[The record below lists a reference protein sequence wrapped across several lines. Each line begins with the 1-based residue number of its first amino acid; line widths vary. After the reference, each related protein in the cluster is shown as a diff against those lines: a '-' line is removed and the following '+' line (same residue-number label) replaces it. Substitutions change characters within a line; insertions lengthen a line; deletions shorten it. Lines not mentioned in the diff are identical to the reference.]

1 IYPFGDVAPLRIQ
14 SFTLCITSST
24 LPFFKIFTGGTFP
37 TIVKRSPKASRVSP
51 ISSQSSTLK
60 EDISNSLKSSQ
71 IPLVCPQICKEGLN
85 PVISFIPEVNLFISG
100 KENSINCLWLKIS
113 VQVTGSAIDTV
124 AFPNSFVKASTH
136 LKELSTT
143 SYISSFNFSGFFF
156 LSLRNFSTG

>member
-1 IYPFGDVAPLRIQ
+1 
-14 SFTLCITSST
+14 
-24 LPFFKIFTGGTFP
+24 
-37 TIVKRSPKASRVSP
+37 
-51 ISSQSSTLK
+51 QSSTLK

-124 AFPNSFVKASTH
+124 AFPNFFVKASTH

-143 SYISSFNFSGFFF
+143 SSISSFNFSGFFF
-156 LSLRNFSTG
+156 VSLSTFSTGLTAIAVENGPVTLVPTLISGNLSFTFAVFSNKGVRISLL

>member
-1 IYPFGDVAPLRIQ
+1 FVRNMSSVDCLNNGSVDDVIQSVKDCIRKGATSSKGYILSSGDVAPLRIQ

-124 AFPNSFVKASTH
+124 AF
-136 LKELSTT
+136 
-143 SYISSFNFSGFFF
+143 
-156 LSLRNFSTG
+156 